1 MVHIRLLTL
10 TALLTST
17 LGLAQVD
24 KAPTVY
30 INGTP
35 IKGTLVTVNGTSF
48 VQLPLTELQKSGA
61 LVAGGAAPIKAI
73 QGCLGQ
79 PLFNGVTRLTLV
91 SAGPRDGKYLISFKV
106 ANGANKNLLPPSDA
120 DVNYSYLFAASDDGQ
135 VQQFDTWD
143 DAHTPNHVITP
154 GANLTANFV
163 LNTLPSFTVTRIL
176 FRPDEN
182 TLSNGRLSGFPF
194 APISAMEFALKCK
207 Q

>member
-1 MVHIRLLTL
+1 MVHIRVLTL
-10 TALLTST
+10 TTLLAST
-17 LGLAQVD
+17 FGLAQVD
-24 KAPTVY
+24 KSPTVY

-35 IKGTLVTVNGTSF
+35 IKGMLVTVNGTSY

-61 LVAGGAAPIKAI
+61 LVEGGAAPIKAI

-79 PLFNGVTRLTLV
+79 PLFNGVTRLTLI
-91 SAGPRDGKYLISFKV
+91 SAGPKDGKYIVSFKV
-106 ANGANKNLLPPSDA
+106 SNGSKKNLLPPSDA
-120 DVNYSYLFAASDDGQ
+120 DVNYGYLFAASADGQ

-143 DAHTPNHVITP
+143 DANTPNHVITP

-176 FRPDEN
+176 FRPEES
-182 TLSNGRLSGFPF
+182 TLSNGRLSGLPF
-194 APISAMEFALKCK
+194 APVSAMEFALKCK